1 MMHSIFEWCVQLLLQ
16 AGQLLGIG
24 YEAINVWVF
33 VIIWPA
39 VTVAMAGVIVW
50 QHAQIRRLRRR

>member
-1 MMHSIFEWCVQLLLQ
+1 MIHTIFEWCVHVLLQ
-16 AGQLLGIG
+16 AGAWLGIG

-39 VTVAMAGVIVW
+39 VTVVMAGVIAW
-50 QHAQIRRLRRR
+50 QQAQLRRLRRR

>member
-1 MMHSIFEWCVQLLLQ
+1 MIHSIFEWCVHVLLQ
-16 AGQLLGIG
+16 AGQALGIG

-39 VTVAMAGVIVW
+39 VTVVLAGVIVW
-50 QHAQIRRLRRR
+50 QHEQIRRLRR

>member
-1 MMHSIFEWCVQLLLQ
+1 MHSIFEWCVHLLLV
-16 AGQLLGIG
+16 AGQAVGIG

-39 VTVAMAGVIVW
+39 LTVVMAGVIVW
-50 QHAQIRRLRRR
+50 QQAQLRGMRRR